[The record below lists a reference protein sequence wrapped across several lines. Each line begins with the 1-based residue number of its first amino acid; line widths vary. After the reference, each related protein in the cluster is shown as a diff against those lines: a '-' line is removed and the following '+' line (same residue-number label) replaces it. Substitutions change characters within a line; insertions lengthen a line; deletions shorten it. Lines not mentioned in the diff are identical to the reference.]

1 MNKRL
6 IFLALSCIVLI
17 GTVSSVRLLEAESTE
32 NMIGSESKWGGNS
45 GSHGERKTVMGG
57 NNGKWNGNNNV
68 GSGPH
73 IKAEDCESKSSNN
86 VGNTG
91 HNGGWNHKNN
101 VGTGSGNDGKKSH
114 YGGNSVNTG
123 NYYTNKW
130 GKKEGNTVIV
140 GNPTNTSNGVNTK
153 ITGPWPK
160 SGKK

>member
-17 GTVSSVRLLEAESTE
+17 STVSSARLLEAESTQE
-32 NMIGSESKWGGNS
+32 MKGSESKWGGNS
-45 GSHGERKTVMGG
+45 GYDRDRKTVMGG
-57 NNGKWNGNNNV
+57 NNGKWSGNNNV
-68 GSGPH
+68 GSGSH
-73 IKAEDCESKSSNN
+73 IKADCESESTAE

-91 HNGGWNHKNN
+91 NKGVWSHKNN
-101 VGTGSGNDGKKSH
+101 VGTGSGNDGKKPH
-114 YGGNSVNTG
+114 YGGNNVNTG
-123 NYYTNKW
+123 NYYTNKYNKH
-130 GKKEGNTVIV
+130 GDNTVIV